1 MQFSRKALSKTKKT
15 NPKPTLSH
23 SDDVFETKCAIA
35 GEALPFASPTEVLAV
50 GPLGI
55 HVAHLDGAG
64 APRLLAALGE
74 KAEVGGRGPGPAQ
87 GRAGRGSLTWQVMSS
102 TRYGL

>member
-1 MQFSRKALSKTKKT
+1 M
-15 NPKPTLSH
+15 
-23 SDDVFETKCAIA
+23 
-35 GEALPFASPTEVLAV
+35 

-64 APRLLAALGE
+64 APGLLAALGE
-74 KAEVGGRGPGPAQ
+74 KAAVGGRGPRRPGRDGTEQGP
-87 GRAGRGSLTWQVMSS
+87 LTWQVMSS

>member
-1 MQFSRKALSKTKKT
+1 MFLKSPKQKQ
-15 NPKPTLSH
+15 NPSSH
-23 SDDVFETKCAIA
+23 SDDVFETECAIA
-35 GEALPFASPTEVLAV
+35 GEAFPFASPTEVLAV

-55 HVAHLDGAG
+55 HVAHLHGAG

-74 KAEVGGRGPGPAQ
+74 KAAVGAGPGAA
-87 GRAGRGSLTWQVMSS
+87 GLRAERGSLTWQVMSS